1 MKEWK
6 GLKNVK
12 KVHDDLYSKSDP
24 YDPDSDTYM
33 MLIIKSVFSLENE
46 RTKQNAIWVQSVLE
60 AIFVE
65 QHLSLKID
73 TEVLGSWIETL
84 TDEEHI
90 VIIIS
95 KKFIRFFV
103 KYLKYFIFTQIDD
116 TDNETFYSPPDQCDA
131 DDDPVVETSKD
142 VQQELSDNDNFTI
155 NY

>member
-6 GLKNVK
+6 TLENVK
-12 KVHDDLYSKSDP
+12 KVHDDIYSKSDP

-33 MLIIKSVFSLENE
+33 TLIIKSVFSSENE

-60 AIFVE
+60 AIFDE
-65 QHLSLKID
+65 QHLSPKID

-103 KYLKYFIFTQIDD
+103 KYLKYFIFT
-116 TDNETFYSPPDQCDA
+116 
-131 DDDPVVETSKD
+131 
-142 VQQELSDNDNFTI
+142 
-155 NY
+155 